1 MNIKN
6 TIQKL
11 LSGNQINALER
22 AELESFDPDALNTQ
36 LDSMRSRVTELERE
50 KLGEKERLELD
61 ISEVTRER
69 DELKAA
75 RDQLLRSRRIQ
86 QLASDSRFND
96 PEYLDFLAGKA
107 AVDLNDDEAAAKFI
121 GELQEKHPEAFSS
134 PLQSGSGSGIIPADN
149 YRSPAGNSDRI
160 GKIISNLETAP
171 HII

>member
-11 LSGNQINALER
+11 LAGGQINALER
-22 AELESFDPDALNTQ
+22 AELESFNPDELNSQ
-36 LDSMRSRVTELERE
+36 LDVMRSRVSELERE

-86 QLASDSRFND
+86 QLASDSRCIRR
-96 PEYLDFLAGKA
+96 ER
-107 AVDLNDDEAAAKFI
+107 
-121 GELQEKHPEAFSS
+121 
-134 PLQSGSGSGIIPADN
+134 
-149 YRSPAGNSDRI
+149 RS
-160 GKIISNLETAP
+160 
-171 HII
+171 

>member
-11 LSGNQINALER
+11 LAGGQINALER
-22 AELESFDPDALNTQ
+22 AELESFNPDELNSQ
-36 LDSMRSRVTELERE
+36 LDVMRSRVSELERE

-96 PEYLDFLAGKA
+96 PEYLDFLAA
-107 AVDLNDDEAAAKFI
+107 RADVDLNDDEAAAKFI
-121 GELQEKHPEAFSS
+121 GELQEKHPESFAS
-134 PLQSGSGSGIIPADN
+134 PLRSGSGSGIAPNDDCGF
-149 YRSPAGNSDRI
+149 PAGNPDRI